1 MEGRQGELVVR
12 LLAAA
17 RLAAA
22 RLARRPLVGQPLA
35 RRPFARRVLAG
46 PLLTGVTSAFLTA
59 SLLIVQAIV
68 CPTNLAAQAAG
79 GRETQGIPVPPVV
92 EGPASGT
99 LTLDGVRY
107 ALTHAYAS
115 ARPGAFDKQTEDTRV
130 LLADAA
136 LSDEAREDVFDL
148 MALAR
153 ADKVHAV
160 ELLIDA
166 SGAVIS
172 GAFYA
177 KAFEGTVSATG
188 MHRFERERR
197 EARVISGR
205 LWMESPSTFM
215 KVTFQY
221 DVRFSAPIP
230 RPPTAEETAAALASP
245 PARAAAAHLA
255 AIRQGTLAA
264 LVATLTPEAAADYQ
278 GAAGDAR
285 LRQLRADMPADT
297 RVSTVAAAKPPDDGA
312 ILVTVEG
319 HQDGVVIAYV
329 LKLRAL
335 NGVWKVDK

>member
-12 LLAAA
+12 LLAA

-22 RLARRPLVGQPLA
+22 LFAEGPLAGRSLARRILAAPLPTAAQVPEALLVGA
-35 RRPFARRVLAG
+35 
-46 PLLTGVTSAFLTA
+46 
-59 SLLIVQAIV
+59 LIVMQAIV
-68 CPTNLAAQAAG
+68 CPAGLAAQTAG
-79 GRETQGIPVPPVV
+79 SRETQGIPVPPVV

-99 LTLDGVRY
+99 LTLNGARF

-115 ARPGAFDKQTEDTRV
+115 ARPGAFDKQSEDTRV
-130 LLADAA
+130 LLTDAA

-166 SGAVIS
+166 SGSVIS

-197 EARVISGR
+197 ETRFISGR

-215 KVTFQY
+215 KVTFHY

-230 RPPTAEETAAALASP
+230 RPATAEETAAALASP

-255 AIRQGTLAA
+255 AIRQGKLAA
-264 LVATLTPEAAADYQ
+264 LIATLTPEAAADYQ

-285 LRQLRADMPADT
+285 LQQLRADMPPDT
-297 RVSTVAAAKPPDDGA
+297 RVSTLAAATAPDDGA
-312 ILVTVEG
+312 FLVTVEG